1 MKVSRG
7 DVVLVGFPF
16 SIGAAQKLRPTMVV
30 QNDSYNR
37 RLATTI
43 LAPITSNIRH
53 AGDPAQVP
61 VDPSTID
68 GSRTGLLR
76 PSAIKCENLATVETR
91 LIRRRIGNASA
102 SLLNKLEAALKVS
115 LSLS

>member
-7 DVVLVGFPF
+7 DVVLVDFPF
-16 SIGAAQKLRPTMVV
+16 TSGTAQKLRPAVVV

-53 AGDPAQVP
+53 AADPAQVA
-61 VDPSTID
+61 VDPGTPD
-68 GSRTGLLR
+68 GSRTGLLKR
-76 PSAIKCENLATVETR
+76 SAIKCENLATVETR
-91 LIRRRIGNASA
+91 LIRRKIGVASA
-102 SLLNKLEAALKVS
+102 NLLAQLDTALKVS
-115 LSLS
+115 LALS

>member
-7 DVVLVGFPF
+7 DVVLVDFPF
-16 SIGAAQKLRPTMVV
+16 TSGAAQKLRPAVVV

-53 AGDPAQVP
+53 AGDPAQVQI
-61 VDPSTID
+61 DPSSTD
-68 GSRTGLLR
+68 GTRTGLLR

-91 LIRRRIGNASA
+91 LIRRRIGIASA
-102 SLLNKLEAALKVS
+102 SLLNQLEAALKVS
-115 LSLS
+115 LALS